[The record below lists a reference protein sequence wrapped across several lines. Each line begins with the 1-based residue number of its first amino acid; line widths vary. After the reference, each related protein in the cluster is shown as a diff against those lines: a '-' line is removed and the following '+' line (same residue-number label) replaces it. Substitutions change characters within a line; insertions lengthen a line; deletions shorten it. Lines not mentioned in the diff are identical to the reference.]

1 MGTKQKLALLLTLVT
16 EPDILILD
24 EPTNGLD
31 IESSQIVLAVLKNL
45 ALHENVGILISSH
58 KLEDIEAN
66 TQAIDHQQQTLRQS
80 VYCLQQVMEND
91 NFIG

>member
-1 MGTKQKLALLLTLVT
+1 MQVEEQFMELMKQSLATLT
-16 EPDILILD
+16 EI
-24 EPTNGLD
+24 N
-31 IESSQIVLAVLKNL
+31 
-45 ALHENVGILISSH
+45 H